1 METANVAHAQPPV
14 NEALSVIPAVHELNH
29 DGLVNGADVQ
39 KEIHAALGLG
49 CPY

>member
-1 METANVAHAQPPV
+1 MLPMRSLIV